1 MSKLT
6 GLYAPAETVRH
17 SRRGHFPPARRGVPR
32 AVAAPSPL
40 LVSKSTA
47 VDPAA
52 TWVLHPRRDRHI
64 GSLLVPGRVCAIR
77 VSYYICT
84 TLALA
89 GPAEPRG
96 VHREAR
102 AAAHQHHHTRHTLA
116 PGTLAAQTSA
126 LHWHEFRFRSVRT
139 WASRLRAQRCSCSS
153 STRWGI
159 FSAQMRL
166 CPSCHSSPS

>member
-1 MSKLT
+1 MEESNPV
-6 GLYAPAETVRH
+6 APAASAAAGRRQLYEFPIPAAARPGSVRGA
-17 SRRGHFPPARRGVPR
+17 RARRPPR
-32 AVAAPSPL
+32 
-40 LVSKSTA
+40 
-47 VDPAA
+47 PAFMMLSCCICG
-52 TWVLHPRRDRHI
+52 TE
-64 GSLLVPGRVCAIR
+64 RVCVTPRSA
-77 VSYYICT
+77 YT

-102 AAAHQHHHTRHTLA
+102 GAAHQHHHTRHTLA